1 MPSPRTT
8 LTTLVTLMLTLVAAQ
23 ASAQGETCESAM
35 TIPVPFT
42 GNFDNSR
49 AFADG
54 PPGSCN
60 SFTLTEMSNSQW
72 FSFNAPQAGAVI
84 VTITEVTPFDMIACL
99 YTGRCGST
107 LTEQACGDQPEPVVM
122 RIAVTQGMPVIIAVG
137 DWGGPG
143 GGDYELSIDF
153 NITCPADT
161 NHDGV
166 VTPADFSAW
175 VAAYNA
181 MAPECDQNN
190 DGMCTPADFSA
201 WVANYNAGC

>member
-1 MPSPRTT
+1 MTWFVDTNVLVYAITDGPRRPACRSLLRSIAAGDVAATT
-8 LTTLVTLMLTLVAAQ
+8 STLVLEEFWHLEERLSLGDGAA
-23 ASAQGETCESAM
+23 
-35 TIPVPFT
+35 
-42 GNFDNSR
+42 R
-49 AFADG
+49 AALEIF
-54 PPGSCN
+54 PY
-60 SFTLTEMSNSQW
+60 
-72 FSFNAPQAGAVI
+72 V
-84 VTITEVTPFDMIACL
+84 
-99 YTGRCGST
+99 
-107 LTEQACGDQPEPVVM
+107 
-122 RIAVTQGMPVIIAVG
+122 IAVG

-175 VAAYNA
+175 VAAFNA